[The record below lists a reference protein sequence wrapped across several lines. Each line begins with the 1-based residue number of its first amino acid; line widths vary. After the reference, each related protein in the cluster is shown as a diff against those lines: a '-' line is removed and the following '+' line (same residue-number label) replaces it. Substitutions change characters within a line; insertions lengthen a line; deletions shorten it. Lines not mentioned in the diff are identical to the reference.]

1 MHSVHQVVTHMPE
14 RYWPSHWREVA
25 EAAYLEYGADP
36 QDLKLPKKFSCE
48 VKLTMAAEFS
58 HTKRHLF

>member
-36 QDLKLPKKFSCE
+36 QDLKLLKKDFQKIS
-48 VKLTMAAEFS
+48 S
-58 HTKRHLF
+58 